1 MRATTV
7 KDLMVP
13 FSQCATVSED
23 ATLHEAVLALEA
35 SRQRCDRWDYRP
47 RVILVYDKHFRVVG
61 TLRQLQVL
69 KGLEKRVGRSDAQD
83 YQFWGDPLKDVCRM
97 AKEIRVREIMSVP
110 AEGEFVP
117 EDAHLNDAIL
127 KMLKGN
133 HLSLVVTGEKGFV
146 GIIRL
151 SDIFREVC
159 DEIKT
164 CGTD

>member
-13 FSQCATVSED
+13 FAQCATVSED

-35 SRQRCDRWDYRP
+35 SRQRCDRWDYRF
-47 RVILVYDKHFRVVG
+47 RVILVYDKQFRVVG

-69 KGLEKRVGRSDAQD
+69 KGLEKIMRPSDPAG
-83 YQFWGDPLKDVCRM
+83 YQFWGDTLNDICRK
-97 AKEIRVREIMSVP
+97 AKELKVRDLMSVP
-110 AEGEFVP
+110 SKGEFIS
-117 EDAHLNDAIL
+117 EGADLNEAIH
-127 KMLKGN
+127 KMLQGD

-151 SDIFREVC
+151 SDVFREVC
-159 DEIKT
+159 EEIKA
-164 CGTD
+164 CGTH

>member
-1 MRATTV
+1 MRPTRV

-13 FSQCATVSED
+13 FAQCATVSED

-35 SRQRCDRWDYRP
+35 SRQRCDRWDYRF

-69 KGLEKRVGRSDAQD
+69 KGLEKRMDQSNPENYR
-83 YQFWGDPLKDVCRM
+83 FWGDPLKDLCSM
-97 AKEIRVREIMSVP
+97 AKDLKVRDMMSIP
-110 AEGEFVP
+110 SEGEFIG
-117 EDAHLNDAIL
+117 EGADLNEAIQ

-151 SDIFREVC
+151 SDVFREVC
-159 DEIKT
+159 EEIKA

>member
-1 MRATTV
+1 VRATTV

-13 FSQCATVSED
+13 FSQCATVAED

-69 KGLEKRVGRSDAQD
+69 KGLEKRVGQSGAPGDL
-83 YQFWGDPLKDVCRM
+83 FWGDSLIGICRT
-97 AKEIRVREIMSVP
+97 AKEIKVRDIMSVP
-110 AEGEFVP
+110 AEGEFVA
-117 EDAHLNDAIL
+117 ENAHLNDAIL
-127 KMLKGN
+127 MMLKGN

-151 SDIFREVC
+151 SDIFRVVC